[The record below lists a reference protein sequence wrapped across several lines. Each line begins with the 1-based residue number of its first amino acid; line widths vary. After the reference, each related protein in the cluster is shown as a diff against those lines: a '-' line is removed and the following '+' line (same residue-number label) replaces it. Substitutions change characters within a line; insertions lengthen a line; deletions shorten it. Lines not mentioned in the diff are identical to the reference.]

1 MPTWVASSTRNGLHA
16 READITKN
24 EQKALQ
30 FAGKLFL
37 EMDALVLS
45 KAIKS
50 GVLLEVH
57 GEQDH

>member
-1 MPTWVASSTRNGLHA
+1 LHA

-50 GVLLEVH
+50 VSVRRVH
-57 GEQDH
+57 LHS